1 MFQKVNRDMAF
12 KVWLFKTYFETQ
24 LLQNYDF
31 VLFLKV
37 SSRAL
42 ETYNDRNYTITFMQQ
57 AYWTQHYVS
66 NAILRRTSHAGLNFP
81 RMQFKPT
88 VRYIIKWMEY
98 RGSNTALRMVHL
110 WTLSHRFSLKGD
122 FISLHHHKLHSWV
135 VVQLPG

>member
-57 AYWTQHYVS
+57 AY
-66 NAILRRTSHAGLNFP
+66 
-81 RMQFKPT
+81 
-88 VRYIIKWMEY
+88 
-98 RGSNTALRMVHL
+98 
-110 WTLSHRFSLKGD
+110 
-122 FISLHHHKLHSWV
+122 
-135 VVQLPG
+135 